1 MTDQASTPYVS
12 TPPTQR
18 EPSSVAVGFT
28 FFAGSMMILA
38 GAFQALQGL
47 AALFENE
54 FFVAAGDYVFKLDV
68 TAWGW
73 IHLGLGVVVLLSGFG
88 VVAGMLAARI
98 VGILLAG
105 ISAVVNFLSIPYYPF
120 WAITIIAIDVFVIW
134 ALSVHGRDIKSDQW

>member
-1 MTDQASTPYVS
+1 VTDQASTPYVS

-28 FFAGSMMILA
+28 IFAGSMMILA

-73 IHLGLGVVVLLSGFG
+73 IHPH
-88 VVAGMLAARI
+88 
-98 VGILLAG
+98 
-105 ISAVVNFLSIPYYPF
+105 AVTSSLK
-120 WAITIIAIDVFVIW
+120 T
-134 ALSVHGRDIKSDQW
+134 